1 MKVAP
6 ADLAAVCR
14 RMRSERRAA
23 LAVHVNPDTDAVGA
37 AAGML
42 DLFAQLGVEAF
53 LHATVDVRLPLE
65 EYLLPAGSVI
75 RELPEATTTALYALD
90 CGSLNRVALPVDR
103 WEGPVVNIDHHR
115 DNSGFG
121 DLVLLRVEA
130 SSTCEIVCDIARA
143 LALEPGPQAAAALY
157 AGLSFDSGHFRHSST
172 TARTFAC
179 AAWLCGLGVDVTAVH
194 KQLYEQ
200 RSQGALRLWARVV
213 AAAEAEAD
221 GRVMLATVSQ
231 SDYAATGAHEDET
244 EGILESLRAVAG
256 VEAAVL
262 VKEQTEGARV
272 RVSLRSGGLD
282 VSAIAALRGGGGH
295 RLAAGF
301 SSDDSPQEVTAW
313 LSSELAR
320 RLSTVSC

>member
-1 MKVAP
+1 MRATP

-14 RMRSERRAA
+14 RMRSDRRVA
-23 LAVHVNPDTDAVGA
+23 LAVHVNPDTDAIGS

-42 DLFAQLGVEAF
+42 DLFDQLGVEAV
-53 LHATVDVRLPLE
+53 LHAAEDVRLPLE
-65 EYLLPAGSVI
+65 AYLLPADSVV
-75 RELPEATTTALYALD
+75 RGLPDAATPLYALD
-90 CGSLNRVALPVDR
+90 CGSLSRVALPLDQ
-103 WEGPVVNIDHHR
+103 WEGLVVNIDHHR
-115 DNSGFG
+115 DNTGFG
-121 DLVLLRVEA
+121 DLILLRVEA

-143 LALEPGPQAAAALY
+143 LALDPGPQAAAALY
-157 AGLSFDSGHFRHSST
+157 AGLSFDSGHFRHSNT

-179 AAWLCGLGVDVTAVH
+179 AAWLRELGVDVTAVH
-194 KQLYEQ
+194 RQLYEQ

-221 GRVMLATVSQ
+221 GRLMVATVTLH
-231 SDYAATGAHEDET
+231 DYAVTGAREDET
-244 EGILESLRAVAG
+244 EGILETLRAVAG

-272 RVSLRSGGLD
+272 RVSLRSGDLD

-301 SSDDSPQEVTAW
+301 SSDDSPKEVTAW

-320 RLSTVSC
+320 HLSTVSC

>member
-1 MKVAP
+1 MKAAP

-23 LAVHVNPDTDAVGA
+23 VAVHVNPDTDAIGA

-42 DLFAQLGVEAF
+42 DLFAQLGGEAF
-53 LHATVDVRLPLE
+53 LHATEGVGLPLE
-65 EYLLPAGSVI
+65 KYLLPAGSVV
-75 RELPEATTTALYALD
+75 RDLPDAATALYALD
-90 CGSLNRVALPVDR
+90 CGNLSRVALPVDR
-103 WEGPVVNIDHHR
+103 WEGLVVNIDHHH
-115 DNSGFG
+115 DNSRFG

-130 SSTCEIVCDIARA
+130 SSTCEIVCDIARV

-157 AGLSFDSGHFRHSST
+157 AGISFDSGHFRHSST
-172 TARTFAC
+172 TAQTFAC
-179 AAWLCGLGVDVTAVH
+179 AAWLRELGVDVTAVH

-200 RSQGALRLWARVV
+200 RSQAALRLWARVV
-213 AAAEAEAD
+213 AAAEAEAG
-221 GRVMLATVSQ
+221 GRVMLATVTL
-231 SDYAATGAHEDET
+231 SDYAATGAREDET
-244 EGILESLRAVAG
+244 EGILETLRAAAG

-262 VKEQTEGARV
+262 IKEQTQGARV
-272 RVSLRSGGLD
+272 RVSLRSVDLD

>member
-1 MKVAP
+1 
-6 ADLAAVCR
+6 
-14 RMRSERRAA
+14 MRSERCAA
-23 LAVHVNPDTDAVGA
+23 LAVHVNPDTDAIGA

-42 DLFAQLGVEAF
+42 DLFGQLGIAAY
-53 LHATVDVRLPLE
+53 LHVAEGVRLPLE
-65 EYLLPAGSVI
+65 EYLLPAGTVV
-75 RELPEATTTALYALD
+75 RGLPDTQTPLYALD
-90 CGSLNRVALPVDR
+90 CGNLSRAALPVDR
-103 WEGPVVNIDHHR
+103 WEGLVVNIDHHR

-157 AGLSFDSGHFRHSST
+157 AGLSFDSGHFRHSNT
-172 TARTFAC
+172 TAQTFVC
-179 AAWLCGLGVDVTAVH
+179 AAWLRGLGVDVTAVH
-194 KQLYEQ
+194 RQLYEQ
-200 RSQGALRLWARVV
+200 RSQGALRLWARIVG
-213 AAAEAEAD
+213 AAEAEAG
-221 GRVMLATVSQ
+221 GRVMIATVTLN
-231 SDYAATGAHEDET
+231 DYAVAGAHEDET
-244 EGILESLRAVAG
+244 EGIIETLRAVSG

-272 RVSLRSGGLD
+272 RVSLRSGDLD

-320 RLSTVSC
+320 RLSTASC